1 MAINTML
8 KLLEDLE
15 NTSKNWRLTANNYDK
30 NQMKKLVKY
39 ASTITGEKVSKEYIK
54 NNFKTFHSAIK
65 YYTTIE
71 EKLVNNKQKF
81 KENYEYN
88 LKFLIKLTNDNLIRI
103 RKAKNTG
110 QPSINEMY
118 AIVSNFL
125 TNARDFQRIVAN
137 EKDVFLGVD
146 TDIKQFSVNTIVLL
160 YNQIITNYPT
170 ERINSIKQLTDYY
183 TSQTLNTDKKL
194 IVDTIKQRRGLT
206 KQKLSW
212 NELQQVNEDT
222 YNFINALLDVT
233 VEIVTRDG
241 RKVQA
246 PFRLLAKRSIDIF
259 LFWELVDAFRASLK
273 DNNGVGST
281 NYVELFNYMVNRLG
295 IFGFSSYMLQ
305 NMYLNN
311 VVTIKAIH

>member
-15 NTSKNWRLTANNYDK
+15 NTSKNWRITADNYDK

-39 ASTITGEKVSKEYIK
+39 ASTITGEKVTKDDIK
-54 NNFKTFHSAIK
+54 SNFKTFHSAIK

-71 EKLVNNKQKF
+71 QKLVDNKQKF

-160 YNQIITNYPT
+160 YNQITTNYPT

-206 KQKLSW
+206 KQKLTW

-222 YNFINALLDVT
+222 YNFINALLNVT

-295 IFGFSSYMLQ
+295 VFGFSSYMLQ

>member
-30 NQMKKLVKY
+30 NQMKKLAKY
-39 ASTITGEKVSKEYIK
+39 ASTIMGEKVSKEYIK

-65 YYTTIE
+65 YYTNIE
-71 EKLVNNKQKF
+71 KKLVENKENF
-81 KENYEYN
+81 IENYEYN
-88 LKFLIKLTNDNLIRI
+88 LKFLIKLTNDNLTRI

-118 AIVSNFL
+118 TIVSNFL

-222 YNFINALLDVT
+222 YNFINALLNVT

-281 NYVELFNYMVNRLG
+281 NYVALFNYMVNRLG

-305 NMYLNN
+305 DMYLNN
-311 VVTIKAIH
+311 IVTIEAIH